1 MTKGYKQYFV
11 LINSNSIS
19 SFLNEKTLTGKIKIY
34 SLYKINWTST
44 QIKNNLDRLL
54 LIFNSNE
61 FFHLEKDENLYLL
74 AVTVNDS
81 DQKSNILINY
91 NNRLLYVTKSLNN
104 LITLLDTTF
113 SNKYCIAINNYQNN
127 SIKTLLK
134 LKENAIESG
143 SKSINLEYDL
153 LGCKDWDSFS
163 DIIRVLNKSC
173 NWVILRNFEELGT
186 SPIFN
191 KGDDIDIL
199 CDDIDFFTAVM
210 NAKKRHGGRCSY
222 YFTLRGQNIPLDI
235 RFVGDKYIDPT
246 WSFHILKR
254 KRYVNDIP
262 VPSLYDYF
270 FSLLYH
276 AKLQKIEVKNIYIQ
290 RLDDL
295 AKQINFTSLPNNF
308 VLDDKIS
315 SNVLNEFFLTNS
327 YTYTYTDDA
336 VRNRLFLKLIKH
348 KEIND
353 SLSNWR
359 FLLKR
364 TPIIFTQKIIEVITR
379 IFSKKK
385 GFPKVYFF

>member
-1 MTKGYKQYFV
+1 MIKDNRQYFI

-19 SFLNEKTLTGKIKIY
+19 SFLNEKTFTGKIKIC
-34 SLYKINWTST
+34 SLYRINWTST

-54 LIFNSNE
+54 MIFGSYD
-61 FFHLEKDENLYLL
+61 FFHYEKDKDLYLV
-74 AVTVNDS
+74 AITVS
-81 DQKSNILINY
+81 DTDIGSNILINY
-91 NNRLLYVTKSLNN
+91 NKRLFSVSKSLNN
-104 LITLLDTTF
+104 LITTSDTTF
-113 SNKYCIAINNYQNN
+113 SNKCCLAISSYQNN
-127 SIKTLLK
+127 SIKVLFGLE
-134 LKENAIESG
+134 ENNFKSG
-143 SKSINLEYDL
+143 SKLINLDYDL
-153 LGCKDWDSFS
+153 LGYKGWDSFS
-163 DIIRVLNKSC
+163 DVIRILNKSC
-173 NWVILRNFEELGT
+173 NWVVLRNFEELGV
-186 SPIFN
+186 SPIFK

-199 CDDIDFFTAVM
+199 CDDIVFFTAAM

-222 YFTLRGQNIPLDI
+222 YFTLNEQNIPLDI

-246 WSFHILKR
+246 WAFHILQR

-270 FSLLYH
+270 FTLLYH

-315 SNVLNEFFLTNS
+315 SNILNEFFLTNS

-336 VRNRLFLKLIKH
+336 VRNELFLKLIKH

-353 SLSNWR
+353 SINNWR
-359 FLLKR
+359 FLLNR
-364 TPIIFTQKIIEVITR
+364 TPIIFAQKIIEVITR
-379 IFSKKK
+379 VFSKKK